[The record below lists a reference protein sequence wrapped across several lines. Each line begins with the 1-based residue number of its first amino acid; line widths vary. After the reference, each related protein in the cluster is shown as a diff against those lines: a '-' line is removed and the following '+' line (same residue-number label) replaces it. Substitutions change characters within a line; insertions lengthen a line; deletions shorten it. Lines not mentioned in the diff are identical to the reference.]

1 MIETPAYLRSR
12 LPMHVQPLLEVTRLI
27 NNVLQY
33 HRGQAMANAPH
44 RSSLRARAI
53 VIGGITLSIFVGV
66 AVLGWFAGWRTVDQY
81 STALYIAGAGAAAL
95 GVISLAGNQTRG
107 AQGQFGAASLE
118 IAYQQ
123 TRGQSDYFQD
133 VNQSFAFLVMMSV
146 VGLLVAGAG
155 FALQALFG

>member
-1 MIETPAYLRSR
+1 
-12 LPMHVQPLLEVTRLI
+12 
-27 NNVLQY
+27 
-33 HRGQAMANAPH
+33 MANTPR
-44 RSSLRARAI
+44 RSSLRTRAT

-66 AVLGWFAGWRTVDQY
+66 AVLGWFAGWQTIDQY
-81 STALYIAGAGAAAL
+81 STALHIAAVGAG
-95 GVISLAGNQTRG
+95 VIGLVSLVGNQTRG
-107 AQGQFGAASLE
+107 AEGQFGAASLE
-118 IAYQQ
+118 IAHQQ